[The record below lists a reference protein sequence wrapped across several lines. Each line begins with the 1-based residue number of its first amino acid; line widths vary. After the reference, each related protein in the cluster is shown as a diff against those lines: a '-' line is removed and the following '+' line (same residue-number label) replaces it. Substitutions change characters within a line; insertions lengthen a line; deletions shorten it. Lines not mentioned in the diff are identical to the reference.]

1 MAERAPVAKPTSPS
15 ASVVYWRYLVF
26 WVLLFAFLFFVS
38 LYGVVADV

>member
-1 MAERAPVAKPTSPS
+1 MAQRAVGKPEGPN
-15 ASVVYWRYLVF
+15 AAVVYWRYVAF